1 MSGRPLRL
9 NEPGS
14 PYPLQPRRSNSPAQ
28 VPFRQVK
35 RSFGSKRS
43 SRRGL
48 NDEFDDKHRWNQSHP
63 PTDRDK
69 SQLPDADR
77 GAVRV
82 ARRAARQLAHRLRF
96 PCRGRRREGLV
107 LRADGIGYE
116 LALAT
121 VEPDPEA
128 ERVAYAWD
136 VVAAALGNHPHF
148 IRTVLEQKSFGLL
161 NRDTITALT
170 HRQQLHPADDRRP
183 EHRLRKGS
191 DLLGRRG
198 IVPAGPDTAST
209 G

>member
-1 MSGRPLRL
+1 MTSIVGISRIRPSTATRANCLT
-9 NEPGS
+9 
-14 PYPLQPRRSNSPAQ
+14 
-28 VPFRQVK
+28 
-35 RSFGSKRS
+35 
-43 SRRGL
+43 
-48 NDEFDDKHRWNQSHP
+48 
-63 PTDRDK
+63 PTGAP
-69 SQLPDADR
+69 SASPDALR
-77 GAVRV
+77 GSSHIAFVPPG
-82 ARRAARQLAHRLRF
+82 RA
-96 PCRGRRREGLV
+96 RRREGVV
-107 LRADGIGYE
+107 LRADSIGYE

-136 VVAAALGNHPHF
+136 AVAAALGNHPHF

-198 IVPAGPDTAST
+198 NVPAGPDTAST